1 VFEVSVSDIALPWK
15 LYVWPADPVTVYV
28 HWNEAEAPGAREAI
42 VAGTGPDASILLAV
56 PPNVRAEGV
65 TLVSVAPE
73 LFVTVNVTVT
83 VPPDWIRSG
92 VTLSEAV
99 KDPIRT
105 AFDVAHC
112 EKRQLPESLTELE
125 KVRLPDAGEA
135 AAVHVQVKTP
145 DAPAAS
151 VKDVGEGLAEQEASE
166 GLLSVNVEEVGV
178 TVADADPLFCTV
190 I

>member
-1 VFEVSVSDIALPWK
+1 
-15 LYVWPADPVTVYV
+15 VTVYV
-28 HWNEAEAPGAREAI
+28 HWNETEAPGAREAI
-42 VAGTGPDASILLAV
+42 VVGTGPDTRVLLAV
-56 PPNVRAEGV
+56 PPSVKAEGV

-73 LFVTVNVTVT
+73 LFVTVIVTVT

-92 VTLSEAV
+92 VTLIEVV

-112 EKRQLPESLTELE
+112 EKRHLSASLTESE
-125 KVRLPDAGEA
+125 NVRLPEAGEA

-151 VKDVGEGLAEQEASE
+151 DKDVGEGLEEHDASDGSLSDKAE
-166 GLLSVNVEEVGV
+166 VVGV
-178 TVADADPLFCTV
+178 TVAVADPLFCTV